1 MAEKKMI
8 WKQQPGI
15 DYTRKADALI
25 GAVCRYLNTSDMYID
40 RNLYAVASI
49 LGIEQVEVP
58 EEKTPAFRGTLDD
71 KEMASNTMDLGSGEN
86 CIQE

>member
-25 GAVCRYLNTSDMYID
+25 GAVCRYLNAPTMYPTIEGI
-40 RNLYAVASI
+40 AAI
-49 LGIEQVEVP
+49 LGIEHVEEKP
-58 EEKTPAFRGTLDD
+58 EEPAEERYRSDHHYI
-71 KEMASNTMDLGSGEN
+71 SGG
-86 CIQE
+86 

>member
-25 GAVCRYLNTSDMYID
+25 GAVCRYLNAPTMYPTIEGI
-40 RNLYAVASI
+40 AAI
-49 LGIEQVEVP
+49 LGIEHVEEPYTV
-58 EEKTPAFRGTLDD
+58 TRTVLDD
-71 KEMASNTMDLGSGEN
+71 GTEVTTTTYLGDDNN

>member
-25 GAVCRYLNTSDMYID
+25 GAVCRYLNAPTMYPTIEGI
-40 RNLYAVASI
+40 AAI
-49 LGIEQVEVP
+49 LGIEHVEEP
-58 EEKTPAFRGTLDD
+58 EEKNPDTVTRTVFNDGT
-71 KEMASNTMDLGSGEN
+71 EVTSTTYLGDEN

>member
-1 MAEKKMI
+1 MADEKKV

-58 EEKTPAFRGTLDD
+58 EEKTPAYEGAVSGTGDD
-71 KEMASNTMDLGSGEN
+71 ND